1 MVRRPPGSTRTVTLC
16 PYATLL
22 RSESLARPRA
32 RVQRAAASRPPVSRR
47 PARHRRAGTLDRSAA
62 RKQLI
67 ELAAAALLRKQEPRA
82 IGDSVCDYG
91 LLLSLE
97 QIGRGSWRERVCK
110 SVSIWVVAV
119 SLTKKKTNQIIK
131 DK

>member
-47 PARHRRAGTLDRSAA
+47 TARHRRDGTLDRSAD
-62 RKQLI
+62 RKPLLD
-67 ELAAAALLRKQEPRA
+67 LAAAVILRKQEPRA
-82 IGDSVCDYG
+82 IGATVCDSG
-91 LLLSLE
+91 HMLSLVHRCALSRDL
-97 QIGRGSWRERVCK
+97 QDLSSDR
-110 SVSIWVVAV
+110 
-119 SLTKKKTNQIIK
+119 
-131 DK
+131 